1 MPRRRMRGGGSAP
14 TYNPDDP
21 LGSMGGSPGGGAF
34 GAQPDLGGAGG
45 GAGGGIYISNVNTA
59 IAQAIAESGP
69 GSASQDAGVS
79 VGGAMMM
86 GPIMKMTQIMQMGA
100 PMTMAARRR

>member
-1 MPRRRMRGGGSAP
+1 MARRRMRGGGTP
-14 TYNPDDP
+14 TYNPEDP
-21 LGSMGGSPGGGAF
+21 IGSLAGGPGGGGF

-79 VGGAMMM
+79 VGTGMMM
-86 GPIMKMTQIMQMGA
+86 TGPIMMMTTIMQMGA
-100 PMTMAARRR
+100 PMQMARRR